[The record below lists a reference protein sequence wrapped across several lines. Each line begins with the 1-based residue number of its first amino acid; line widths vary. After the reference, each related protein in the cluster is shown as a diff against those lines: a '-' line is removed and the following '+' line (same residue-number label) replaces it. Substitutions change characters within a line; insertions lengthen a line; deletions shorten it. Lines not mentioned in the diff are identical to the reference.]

1 MRRTLRLPAN
11 SWSVWVREVLS
22 VPDPGAGLSVLGA
35 SEDIVKGAAVR
46 FVEEMVFRSGRV
58 HSDLFGQMNRITSMI
73 YERT

>member
-22 VPDPGAGLSVLGA
+22 VPDPGTGLSVLGA

-46 FVEEMVFRSGRV
+46 FVEELVFRLYALILVMCSRRV
-58 HSDLFGQMNRITSMI
+58 WF
-73 YERT
+73 